1 MITIRKNCNVEQ
13 TQQVAKYIGYMY
25 TGFKWAK

>member
-1 MITIRKNCNVEQ
+1 MTVSQNCNVEQ

-25 TGFKWAK
+25 TGFKCAK